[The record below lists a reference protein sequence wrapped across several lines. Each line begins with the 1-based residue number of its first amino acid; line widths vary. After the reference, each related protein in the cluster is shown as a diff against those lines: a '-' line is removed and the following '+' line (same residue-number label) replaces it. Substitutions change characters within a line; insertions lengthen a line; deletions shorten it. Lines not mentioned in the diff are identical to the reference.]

1 MLWSREAYQ
10 GICANLCYGP
20 VHDVPFVLFVL
31 LRICKLQIPLDAA
44 GFESHSLRQLRSDNL
59 K

>member
-44 GFESHSLRQLRSDNL
+44 GFESHSLRH